1 MKLFNFWAFLF
12 LYSFVPFEFCFSK
25 KTVLGE
31 KNCSASLVI
40 RKMQIKSEIDVTSY
54 SQGKS
59 QEMGVGEGV
68 KRLEVWCAVEIQNGA
83 TAVENAMVLSQ
94 RF

>member
-1 MKLFNFWAFLF
+1 
-12 LYSFVPFEFCFSK
+12 
-25 KTVLGE
+25 
-31 KNCSASLVI
+31 
-40 RKMQIKSEIDVTSY
+40 MQIKSEIDVTSY

-68 KRLEVWCAVEIQNGA
+68 KRLEDWCAVEIQNGA